1 MLGPYPFQPSDD
13 PSSAPA
19 STTTPYA
26 TLATEKGQ
34 EHPPLVAIMDVE
46 TDEAAEVGQ
55 LKRKKKEKEKEKE
68 EMKEKKHQCNLVLG

>member
-1 MLGPYPFQPSDD
+1 
-13 PSSAPA
+13 
-19 STTTPYA
+19 
-26 TLATEKGQ
+26 
-34 EHPPLVAIMDVE
+34 MDVE